1 MNFNKYS
8 AIIITT
14 LSMTVLREG
23 QGELKNE
30 VTFRRV
36 GELAV
41 GATYG
46 HLTFD
51 IDLDRVRIAYDA
63 LQDTLKH
70 VISSQQNVPTLQGQK
85 EEVKMVWNK
94 LKILCTLVQ
103 HDQITADVDEDE
115 QDSMGSALSQLR
127 NKRQLLAAV
136 AGIMGLTSFGTSMYS
151 IGQLKT
157 LKDNLGEQGQ
167 RIEFLSHQIQEQDL
181 RIYNI
186 IQATRRYVEDSVE
199 AIGKVAEET
208 KRLTLVKALESSA
221 RTYLLNFR
229 MALTDLTIGITELME
244 GRLSLLLI
252 DPHKLEEAYRYLLTA
267 ANKVGLEPVSLH
279 LGIVFQTPVS
289 VLGKDDRQLVVM
301 VHVPLNAG
309 TLILYKYLP
318 SPIIFE
324 DKDVALYVEDE
335 EKYLAMDAHQT
346 IGLQMTPREFDKCL
360 KTKRVYS
367 CEKSHVFTKSLER
380 LCLYNLFVQ
389 LTEEVSKTYKVR
401 VGPLKSSESQIQMNT
416 YQLFSPGQVTVITEC
431 VNGSVMVQTAHKT
444 AVMKLTRDCPKVST
458 EDYLLTYRVTIDGR
472 ADLVSLPSVV
482 DMATWMGEIT
492 NIDDNSLKEALVAY
506 TSTYEKE
513 TTVPLPEFKAR
524 LAAGPW
530 RKVVHNLRHVQ
541 DGITIIVGGVLVF
554 WCLRLVY
561 RYLGPKFVR
570 ISMLRGNRANCR
582 GSSRPSAG
590 KRRDMVMATVNDE
603 SSGPMLEARPVRGL
617 QWIE

>member
-1 MNFNKYS
+1 MS
-8 AIIITT
+8 T
-14 LSMTVLREG
+14 LSEG
-23 QGELKNE
+23 QGNLKNE
-30 VTFRRV
+30 VTFKRV

-70 VISSQQNVPTLQGQK
+70 VISAQQNVPTLQGQK
-85 EEVKMVWNK
+85 EEVRMVWEK
-94 LKILCTLVQ
+94 LEYAIKLLYALVQ
-103 HDQITADVDEDE
+103 HDQIKADVDEDE
-115 QDSMGSALSQLR
+115 QDGMGSALNQLR
-127 NKRQLLAAV
+127 NRHQLLAAV
-136 AGIMGLTSFGTSMYS
+136 SGIMGLTSFGTSMYS

-157 LKDNLGEQGQ
+157 LKDNIGEQGQ
-167 RIEFLSHQIQEQDL
+167 KIEFLSHQIQEQDL

-186 IQATRRYVEDSVE
+186 TQATRRYVENLVE
-199 AIGKVAEET
+199 VIGKVAEET
-208 KRLTLVKALESSA
+208 KRLTIVKALESSA

-244 GRLSLLLI
+244 GRLSPLLI
-252 DPHKLEEAYRYLLTA
+252 DPHKLDEAYKNLLTA
-267 ANKVGLEPVSLH
+267 ANKVGFKPVSL
-279 LGIVFQTPVS
+279 LPGIVFQTPVS

-346 IGLQMTPREFDKCL
+346 IRLQMMPREFDKCL
-360 KTKRVYS
+360 KTKGVYS
-367 CEKSHVFTKSLER
+367 CKKSHVFTKSLER

-389 LTEEVSKTYKVR
+389 HTEEVSKTYKVR
-401 VGPLKSSESQIQMNT
+401 VDPLKSSVSQIQTNA
-416 YQLFSPGQVTVITEC
+416 YRLYSPGRVTVTTEC

-444 AVMKLTRDCPKVST
+444 AVMKLTRECPKIST
-458 EDYLLTYRVTIDGR
+458 EDYLLTYRVPIDGK

-482 DMATWMGEIT
+482 DMATWMGEMT
-492 NIDDNSLKEALVAY
+492 NIDENSLKEALVAY

-513 TTVPLPEFKAR
+513 ATVPLPEFKAR

-530 RKVVHNLRHVQ
+530 NKVVHNLRHVQ
-541 DGITIIVGGVLVF
+541 DGITIIVRGVIVF

-561 RYLGPKFVR
+561 KYLKPKFVK
-570 ISMLRGNRANCR
+570 ISMLRGRRASCH

-590 KRRDMVMATVNDE
+590 KRRDMVMAAANNK
-603 SSGPMLEARPVRGL
+603 SSGTMIEARPVRGL